1 MQKDCEVKPK
11 PKNMKEFFRS
21 SYFWK
26 PFISIIIGGIAGF
39 LYYYFVG
46 CTSGTCPI
54 TSHPLPSIIT
64 GGVFG
69 FLFTSSPCL
78 NCNS

>member
-1 MQKDCEVKPK
+1 MQNDCEVKPK
-11 PKNMKEFFRS
+11 PKTIREFFRS

-26 PFISIIIGGIAGF
+26 PFLSIVIGGLAGF

-54 TSHPLPSIIT
+54 TSQPLPSIIT

-69 FLFTSSPCL
+69 FLFTSSPCVK
-78 NCNS
+78 CNS